1 MPTLNP
7 HKLAEGINFRMWGDA
22 VSGGRGGLL
31 GRGAVDS
38 SDSAPGPCV
47 ECPHVA
53 RCAAGLACAQFAMFI
68 RFGGERWRPAPR
80 VPSREIFAVLFP
92 EAAAV

>member
-7 HKLAEGINFRMWGDA
+7 HKIAEGISFRMWGDA

-31 GRGAVDS
+31 GREGAVDS
-38 SDSAPGPCV
+38 SSAPGPCV

-53 RCAAGLACAQFAMFI
+53 RCAAGLACEQFSMFA
-68 RFGGERWRPAPR
+68 RFGGNKRWRPAPR
-80 VPSREIFAVLFP
+80 VPSREIFAVLFSR
-92 EAAAV
+92 